1 MPETYNVVKHLKMYA
16 YMKFSVLLLL
26 IFVTG
31 FSFAQQ
37 SDLAQAEVL
46 LEKGRHRMAA
56 AKAVQIYADA
66 SRNRDTLLMSKALFL
81 ECRSLGSTKSGLS
94 NKFNL
99 LQNKISI
106 SYQFAK
112 QVEALQLAEHIN
124 QWAKNKVNLD
134 LSGLRSTGPSL
145 QSEQPGTIV
154 ELAKEKIRDFYSRN
168 DNLNAQIDSIFK
180 EKNAITLNYQKEID
194 QLTSEQARQEL
205 LLARKQMVID
215 SINMARFQDS
225 MYTAQI
231 ALELNEQNARLELA
245 HLRQTRSQILV
256 VASIL
261 IAGIL
266 LYLYWNSRRKNQ
278 IIEAERQKSEA
289 LLQNILPVSVAEEL
303 KLNGKVQAR
312 HYDQVTVLFTDF
324 KDFTKISGNLPPD
337 ILVTALDEC
346 FRAFDAI
353 VSRYKL
359 EKIKTIGDA
368 YMCAGGL
375 PKPEE
380 GSPHQVVQA
389 AIDMQ
394 EWLHQAQHLPFRKAR
409 IGIHTG
415 PVVAGVVGDRKF
427 AYDIWGNTVNIASRM
442 ESAGEIDQVNLSE
455 STYQLVKDHFQCQYR
470 GQLPA
475 KNMGDLAMYFVK
487 N

>member
-1 MPETYNVVKHLKMYA
+1 MRPAYTKLIVVI
-16 YMKFSVLLLL
+16 LL
-26 IFVTG
+26 T
-31 FSFAQQ
+31 FAGGLAFGQN
-37 SDLAQAEVL
+37 DELAQAETL
-46 LEKGRHRMAA
+46 LQKGRHRLAA
-56 AKAVQIYADA
+56 AKAAQIYADA
-66 SRNRDTLLMSKALFL
+66 ARNRDTLLMSKALFL
-81 ECRSLGSTKSGLS
+81 ECRSLGHNKAGL
-94 NKFNL
+94 NNNFTI
-99 LQNKISI
+99 LQNKINF

-112 QVEALQLAEHIN
+112 QQEALHLAEQIN
-124 QWAKNKVNLD
+124 QWAKNNVNLD
-134 LSGLRSTGPSL
+134 LAGVRATGPSL
-145 QSEQPGTIV
+145 QSQKPGDIV
-154 ELAKEKIRDFYSRN
+154 ELAKEKIRNFYTRN
-168 DNLNAQIDSIFK
+168 DDLNGQLDSLFK
-180 EKNAITLNYQKEID
+180 EKNAIAINYQKEID

-245 HLRQTRSQILV
+245 RLRQTRSQILV
-256 VASIL
+256 VASVL

-266 LYLYWNSRRKNQ
+266 LYLYWNSRRKNR

-303 KLNGKVQAR
+303 KSNGKVQAR

-324 KDFTKISGNLPPD
+324 KDFTKISGDLPPD
-337 ILVTALDEC
+337 TLVSALDEC

-380 GSPHQVVQA
+380 GHPQQVVQA
-389 AIDMQ
+389 ALEMQ
-394 EWLHQAQHLPFRKAR
+394 DWLQQAAHLPFRKAR

-427 AYDIWGNTVNIASRM
+427 AYDIWGNTVNIAARM

-455 STYQLVKDHFQCQYR
+455 STYQLVKDHFPCQYR
-470 GQLPA
+470 GELPA